1 MKFCMTP
8 LAFLSN
14 TFLSSAQFIPQSPI
28 ATDAKCVR
36 YKKWTL
42 LFDAGWSPVTD
53 NAKAFYND

>member
-1 MKFCMTP
+1 MTP